1 MDLFVLDKNLESS
14 SIVDVYKSLIWTDRF
29 NEYGD
34 FELYLPMNDEVIK
47 DIRVDNYL
55 QNRDSEHV
63 MIIDTLQINSDAED
77 GNYLTVTGKSLESI
91 LERRIIWGLK
101 TLNGN
106 LQEGIKTLLNECII
120 SPSNEKRKIP
130 NFIFEESSDPAITDL
145 SIEAQYTGDNLYEV
159 IKNIC
164 ADRNIGFKVTLN
176 DKNQFVFKLY
186 AGKDRSYDQT
196 ENPYV
201 VFSPKFDNLISS
213 KYIESKAAWK
223 NVTLVGGE
231 GEGNERKY
239 TAVGNISGLNR
250 REIFTDAR
258 DISSD
263 VGDGQTLTSDEYTY
277 LLRYRGKETLS
288 ENTEIVAFEG
298 EAETTQMFRYGVDF
312 FKGDIVQV
320 SDEYGHETKARVT
333 EIVTS
338 EDEQG
343 FLRYPTFVT
352 IDPESL
358 PDGYLRL
365 DHIQSSGTQYIDTG
379 FKADHNTRIEMN
391 IQNMS
396 SSNATVW
403 IFGCR
408 ESGGSKS
415 KSMVIYGPPLTFH
428 VDYNGNSGNHRYSFT
443 SLSMLERLKVDYN
456 KNKIRINDE
465 THEFAS
471 ETFSSP
477 VNLFLFNANDGG
489 TLGAGSSI
497 RLYSCKIYD
506 NDILIRN
513 FVPCKNEL
521 DVIGL
526 YDLVNETFYENK
538 GTGSF
543 TTG

>member
-1 MDLFVLDKNLESS
+1 MDLFVLDKNLKSS
-14 SIVDVYKSLIWTDRF
+14 SIVDVYKSLIWTDRY

-34 FELYLPMNDEVIK
+34 FELYLPMNDEAIK

-101 TLNGN
+101 TLKGN
-106 LQEGIKTLLNECII
+106 LQEGIKELLNECII

-130 NFIFEESSDPAITDL
+130 NFIFEASSDPAITDL

-176 DKNQFVFKLY
+176 DLNQFVFKLY

-213 KYIESKAAWK
+213 KYIESKASWK

-231 GEGNERKY
+231 GEGTERKY

-263 VGDGQTLTSDEYTY
+263 DGNGQTLTSDEYTY
-277 LLRYRGKETLS
+277 LLRHRGKETLS

-358 PDGYLRL
+358 PDGYLKL
-365 DHIQSSGTQYIDTG
+365 NYIQSSGTQYIDTG
-379 FKADHNTRIEMN
+379 FKPNHNTSIVMDV
-391 IQNMS
+391 QNMS

-403 IFGCR
+403 VFGCR

-415 KSMVIYGPPLTFH
+415 KSMVIYGPPLTFR
-428 VDYNGNSGNHRYSFT
+428 VDYNGNSGDHCYSFT

-465 THEFAS
+465 THEFSS
-471 ETFSSP
+471 EIFSSP
-477 VNLFLFNANDGG
+477 ANLFLFNVNDGG

-497 RLYSCKIYD
+497 RLHSCKIYD